1 VRKQGGKRM
10 LAQPETDLSLSSIY
24 LGSILLHDLKKKKI
38 VFVDDLMYEFLKK
51 DKRRT
56 PEMFF
61 DVLTF
66 LFMLGCI
73 DLYGYKI
80 ISK

>member
-1 VRKQGGKRM
+1 M